1 MYWNL
6 HIDPPVEKWILLL
19 FTCNTCKYYVVDFKV
34 LTFVFQ
40 LTNCFS
46 PCNMLVY
53 NVVQYTFVMCCDWYL
68 CMVRWIHSEL
78 HIHVQQFT
86 WCRFFSTKGFI
97 LVLFTPRNDILIDRS
112 ACVGV
117 LEELLS
123 LFLWFCFSV
132 WICVWWLMLSLLID
146 GVVLGCILLNHQVP
160 ILWCF
165 IMIMNELLHI
175 NDCLYQIKW
184 YKSK

>member
-46 PCNMLVY
+46 PRNMLVY

-112 ACVGV
+112 ACVGA

-123 LFLWFCFSV
+123 LFLWFCFYV
-132 WICVWWLMLSLLID
+132 WICVWWLM
-146 GVVLGCILLNHQVP
+146 
-160 ILWCF
+160 
-165 IMIMNELLHI
+165 
-175 NDCLYQIKW
+175 
-184 YKSK
+184 